1 MSDIMITGK
10 EFEEK
15 VIKSDKPVLVD
26 FFATWCGPCKMMSP
40 IVEQIAEELE
50 DKVNVYKID
59 TDKDQELAYKYEIMS
74 IPTFLIFKDGKLV
87 NKLVGM
93 RDKEEL
99 MKELKNQKN

>member
-15 VIKSDKPVLVD
+15 VIKLDKPVLID

-74 IPTFLIFKDGKLV
+74 ILTFLIFKDGKLV

-99 MKELKNQKN
+99 MKELEN

>member
-74 IPTFLIFKDGKLV
+74 ILTFLIFKDGKLV

>member
-99 MKELKNQKN
+99 IKELGN

>member
-15 VIKSDKPVLVD
+15 VIKLDKPVLID

-99 MKELKNQKN
+99 MKELEN

>member
-15 VIKSDKPVLVD
+15 VIKSDKPVLID

>member
-50 DKVNVYKID
+50 EKVNVYKID
-59 TDKDQELAYKYEIMS
+59 TDKDKELAYKYEIMS

-99 MKELKNQKN
+99 MKELEN